1 MTVAD
6 KDKEDVL
13 PIIKRF
19 YNIGFNIEATKG
31 TAEFLR
37 EHGIRTRIKKKL
49 SEGSEEILDS
59 LRQGYITYVINT
71 VKPGNDSAERTDG
84 FMIRR
89 VAVENGITEFTS
101 LDTVSALLNVLE
113 EITMSVST
121 IDAEE

>member
-1 MTVAD
+1 M
-6 KDKEDVL
+6 
-13 PIIKRF
+13 
-19 YNIGFNIEATKG
+19 
-31 TAEFLR
+31 
-37 EHGIRTRIKKKL
+37 
-49 SEGSEEILDS
+49 
-59 LRQGYITYVINT
+59 INT